1 MMLFYIY
8 LLLVSVFLLTIEITC
23 FSFTVANEDSCKI
36 SASRLP
42 PLWYANRKQ
51 TVTIHNACKGSS
63 AIEAA
68 KKQTIPSLFNVVKHP
83 VVYFC

>member
-1 MMLFYIY
+1 M
-8 LLLVSVFLLTIEITC
+8 
-23 FSFTVANEDSCKI
+23 

-42 PLWYANRKQ
+42 PLWYAKHKQ

-68 KKQTIPSLFNVVKHP
+68 KKQTIPSLFNESTLWFTFANFVLQGRSLSFTGYQIAHALWG
-83 VVYFC
+83 